1 MTYDLFDVDEAGMTF
16 DGYHVL
22 DKASVKS
29 MYISRCIA
37 ILILAAMIV
46 PLLLFVPEFKDPLWA
61 AAPIILLIVAIVYCI
76 ISPQVFFRRYRYKID
91 EDKAEVRR
99 GVITIRHV
107 MVPIE
112 RIHQVDVKSGPIN
125 RMFGLADVLITTAG
139 GEVSIQFLKLDVAE
153 DVAKKL
159 NASVVRMLKDRV

>member
-1 MTYDLFDVDEAGMTF
+1 MFDVDETGTTS
-16 DGYHVL
+16 DGYRIL
-22 DKASVKS
+22 DRSSVKS

-37 ILILAAMIV
+37 ILILAAVIV
-46 PLLLFVPEFKDPLWA
+46 PMLAFVPEFEDPVWA
-61 AAPIILLIVAIVYCI
+61 SIPVAILVLAIVYFA
-76 ISPQVFFRRYRYKID
+76 ISPQVFFRRYRYRID
-91 EDKAEVRR
+91 GDKAEVRR

-112 RIHQVDVKSGPIN
+112 RIHQVDVRAGPIN

-139 GEVSIQFLKLDVAE
+139 GEVSIQFLKQDVAE
-153 DVAKKL
+153 DVAEKL